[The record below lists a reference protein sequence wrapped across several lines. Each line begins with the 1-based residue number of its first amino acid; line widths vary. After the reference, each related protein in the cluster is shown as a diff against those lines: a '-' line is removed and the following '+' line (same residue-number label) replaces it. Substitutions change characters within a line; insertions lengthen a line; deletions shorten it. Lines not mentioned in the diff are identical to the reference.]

1 MRFADVEVGTQIPSR
16 QETLDQARL
25 IQYAGA
31 SGDFNPLHWDPQFAA
46 RTSPTGGVIAHGML
60 SMGLLSAV
68 VTDWLGDAGR
78 VRILSCQF
86 RASCPVNS
94 TVTLGGRV
102 TAIDASAGRA
112 TLAIWARLDD
122 GAKVIDQRTSRAVV
136 TL

>member
-1 MRFADVEVGTQIPSR
+1 MTLTVGEQLPERSV
-16 QETLDQARL
+16 TLDQASL
-25 IQYAGA
+25 IQYAGI
-31 SGDFNPLHWDPQFAA
+31 SGDLNPLHWDPQFAGQL
-46 RTSPTGGVIAHGML
+46 SPTGGVIAHGML

-78 VRILSCQF
+78 VRSLSCQF

-94 TVTLGGRV
+94 TVTLGGQV